1 MTDEYASKASQGF
14 KSAQRSVDRL
24 GNSQAAVN
32 KVLKSSQRDYQS
44 ASQSMDKYRNSTKL
58 SATELK
64 QLRQDTE
71 NYEKRLASSQR
82 QINLITKEGNSY
94 TTMLK
99 AQGHQHAARSAELT
113 SLRGTYA
120 SLQTQYQR
128 ESLQLE
134 RIKIRSG
141 ETSKAYLNQKIRLNE
156 LGTQI
161 ANASSKLNGFNRA
174 QKSMKSA
181 SESAN
186 RVYDKTR
193 ALSLGVGAAFVY
205 GAKKAIELQHEY
217 KVTNNLLT
225 TGGESARTS
234 MRATK
239 QMQADGAKYSIQYG
253 KSQKSIAEG
262 YQELTK
268 RGYTSEQS
276 LGSMKSMLKASVAS
290 GDSFSDVV
298 HDSTAALESFG
309 MRANSTAGMI
319 KNTKTVT
326 NQMAYA
332 ADLTATDFHSM
343 GIALSYSGVSAKQ
356 AGLSLSETSSAIGIL
371 SNNGLWKLA
380 SLLEMAA

>member
-1 MTDEYASKASQGF
+1 MAIKHTTIDIDWKVNTNELKASVQMTDEYASKASQGF

-32 KVLKSSQRDYQS
+32 KVLKSAQQDYQS

-113 SLRGTYA
+113 SLRGTYV

-128 ESLQLE
+128 EALQLE

-141 ETSKAYLNQKIRLNE
+141 ETSKAYLNQKIKLNE

-186 RVYDKTR
+186 RVYDKTK
-193 ALSLGVGAAFVY
+193 AL
-205 GAKKAIELQHEY
+205 IEP
-217 KVTNNLLT
+217 
-225 TGGESARTS
+225 RCW
-234 MRATK
+234 
-239 QMQADGAKYSIQYG
+239 
-253 KSQKSIAEG
+253 
-262 YQELTK
+262 
-268 RGYTSEQS
+268 RG
-276 LGSMKSMLKASVAS
+276 
-290 GDSFSDVV
+290 
-298 HDSTAALESFG
+298 
-309 MRANSTAGMI
+309 I
-319 KNTKTVT
+319 C
-326 NQMAYA
+326 
-332 ADLTATDFHSM
+332 
-343 GIALSYSGVSAKQ
+343 
-356 AGLSLSETSSAIGIL
+356 
-371 SNNGLWKLA
+371 LWR
-380 SLLEMAA
+380 